1 MLEAHNLHKSF
12 PPHKVL
18 TGVSISVH
26 PGEIQVLIG
35 LNGCGKTTLQ
45 RVLTGII
52 EPDRGTISIGGRDI
66 TGLPPEDRMIGYVPQ
81 NTALFGHLTVRENIL
96 YPLQNGRGSEE
107 TFDQVVNL
115 LSLEPFL
122 AWKPEKL
129 SGGYRARVALARA
142 LVSAPRAMLLDEPIT
157 EVDRAKKEYVLP
169 LFKEILLQLH
179 IPVLYITHD
188 PWEAGQ
194 IGTSFSVMK
203 DGIVEYIASPEEAF
217 AVIREQARYCGE

>member
-1 MLEAHNLHKSF
+1 MLEAHNLYKSF
-12 PPHKVL
+12 SAHRVL
-18 TGVSISVH
+18 KGVSLSVH

-45 RVLTGII
+45 RVLTGIL
-52 EPDRGTISIGGRDI
+52 EPDQGTVSIGGRDI
-66 TGLPPEDRMIGYVPQ
+66 TALPPEDRRIGYVPQ
-81 NTALFGHLTVRENIL
+81 NTALFKHLTIRENIL
-96 YPLQNGRGSEE
+96 YPLQNGRGTEE
-107 TFDQVVNL
+107 SFNEVVKM
-115 LSLEPFL
+115 LSLEPYL

-169 LFKEILLQLH
+169 LFREVLLQLH

-203 DGIVEYIASPEEAF
+203 DGIVERIASPEEAF
-217 AVIREQARYCGE
+217 ALIREQARSNGE

>member
-1 MLEAHNLHKSF
+1 MLEVHNLHKSF
-12 PPHKVL
+12 SAHQVL
-18 TGVSISVH
+18 KGVSFSVY
-26 PGEIQVLIG
+26 PAEIQVLIG

-45 RVLTGII
+45 RVLTGIL
-52 EPDRGTISIGGRDI
+52 EPDQGTIKIGGQDI
-66 TGLPPEDRMIGYVPQ
+66 TVLAPEDRRIGYVPQ
-81 NTALFGHLTVRENIL
+81 HTALFRHLTVRENIL

-107 TFDQVVNL
+107 TFHEVVKL
-115 LSLEPFL
+115 LSLEPYL

-169 LFKEILLQLH
+169 LFRQVLLQLH

-194 IGTSFSVMK
+194 IGTSFSVMM
-203 DGIVEYIASPEEAF
+203 DGIVERIASPEEAF
-217 AVIREQARYCGE
+217 ALIREQARDCGE

>member
-12 PPHKVL
+12 SAHHVL
-18 TGVSISVH
+18 NGVSISVH

-45 RVLTGII
+45 RVLTGILG
-52 EPDRGTISIGGRDI
+52 PDQGTISIGGRDI
-66 TGLPPEDRMIGYVPQ
+66 TALPPEDRRIGYVPQ
-81 NTALFGHLTVRENIL
+81 NTALFRHLTIRENIL

-107 TFDQVVNL
+107 TFHEVVNL
-115 LSLEPFL
+115 LSLEPYL
-122 AWKPEKL
+122 SWKPEKL
-129 SGGYRARVALARA
+129 SGGYRARAALARA

-169 LFKEILLQLH
+169 LFREVLLQLH

-203 DGIVEYIASPEEAF
+203 EGVVERIASPEEAF
-217 AVIREQARYCGE
+217 ALIREQARSNGE

>member
-1 MLEAHNLHKSF
+1 MLKAHNLHKSF
-12 PPHKVL
+12 SAHKVL
-18 TGVSISVH
+18 NGVSVSVQ

-45 RVLTGII
+45 RILTGIL
-52 EPDRGTISIGGRDI
+52 EPDGGTVSIGGRDI
-66 TGLPPEDRMIGYVPQ
+66 TTLPPEDRRIGYVPQ
-81 NTALFGHLTVRENIL
+81 NTALFRHLTIRENIL
-96 YPLQNGRGSEE
+96 YSLQNGRGTEE
-107 TFDQVVNL
+107 TFHEVVKM
-115 LSLEPFL
+115 LSLEPYL
-122 AWKPEKL
+122 EWKPEKL
-129 SGGYRARVALARA
+129 SGGYRARVALARS

-169 LFKEILLQLH
+169 LFREVLLNLH

-203 DGIVEYIASPEEAF
+203 DGIVERIASPDAAF
-217 AVIREQARYCGE
+217 ALIREQARINGE

>member
-1 MLEAHNLHKSF
+1 MLEAHNLYKSF
-12 PPHKVL
+12 TTHQVL
-18 TGVSISVH
+18 KGVSLSIH

-45 RVLTGII
+45 RVLTGIL
-52 EPDRGTISIGGRDI
+52 EPDQGTVSIGGRDI
-66 TGLPPEDRMIGYVPQ
+66 TALPPEDRRIGYVPQ
-81 NTALFGHLTVRENIL
+81 NTALFKHLTIKENIL
-96 YPLQNGRGSEE
+96 YPLQNGRGTEE
-107 TFDQVVNL
+107 SFNEVVRM
-115 LSLEPFL
+115 LSLEPYL

-169 LFKEILLQLH
+169 LFREVLLQLH

-194 IGTSFSVMK
+194 IGISFSVMK
-203 DGIVEYIASPEEAF
+203 DGVVERIASPEEAF
-217 AVIREQARYCGE
+217 ALIREQARRNGE

>member
-12 PPHKVL
+12 SGHHVL
-18 TGVSISVH
+18 NGVSFSVE

-45 RVLTGII
+45 RVLTGIL
-52 EPDRGTISIGGRDI
+52 EPEEGTVSIGGRNI
-66 TGLPPEDRMIGYVPQ
+66 TALPPEERRIGYVPQ
-81 NTALFGHLTVRENIL
+81 NTALFRHLTVSENIL
-96 YPLQNGRGSEE
+96 YPLQNNRGSKE
-107 TFDQVVNL
+107 TFHEVVKL
-115 LSLEPFL
+115 LSLEPYL

-129 SGGYRARVALARA
+129 SGGYRSRVALARA
-142 LVSAPRAMLLDEPIT
+142 LVSAPRVMLLDEPIT

-169 LFKEILLQLH
+169 LFREVLLQLH

-203 DGIVEYIASPEEAF
+203 EGVVERIASPEEAF
-217 AVIREQARYCGE
+217 ALIREQARNNGE

>member
-1 MLEAHNLHKSF
+1 MLEAHNLYKSF
-12 PPHKVL
+12 SAHQVL
-18 TGVSISVH
+18 KGVSLSVH

-45 RVLTGII
+45 RVLTGIL
-52 EPDRGTISIGGRDI
+52 EPDQGTVSIGGRDI
-66 TGLPPEDRMIGYVPQ
+66 TALPPEDRRIGYVPQ
-81 NTALFGHLTVRENIL
+81 NTALFKHLTIRENIL
-96 YPLQNGRGSEE
+96 YPLQNGRGTEE
-107 TFDQVVNL
+107 SFNEVVRM
-115 LSLEPFL
+115 LSLEPYL

-169 LFKEILLQLH
+169 LFREVLLQLH

-203 DGIVEYIASPEEAF
+203 DGVVERIASPEEAF
-217 AVIREQARYCGE
+217 ALIREQARSNGE